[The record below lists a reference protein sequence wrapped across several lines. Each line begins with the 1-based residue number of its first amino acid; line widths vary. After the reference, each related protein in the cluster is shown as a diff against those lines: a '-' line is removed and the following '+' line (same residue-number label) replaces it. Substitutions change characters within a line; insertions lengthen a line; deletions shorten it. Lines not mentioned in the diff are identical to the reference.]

1 MRYGE
6 SRSLVIPRHR
16 ADPPPGRRAYE
27 LRRDDA
33 GTLDRFAVH
42 RAALRIGAEAVGDV
56 SEDLRRRSNLDLFE
70 RRQSARAERFL
81 AGGDEILN
89 AQDLGNLRP
98 VPDELAVVDEEVTDG
113 RVSRALSRVE
123 GDGAEELV
131 DQRLQRGARVS
142 RGHGAILA
150 GTSGHFGPDRP
161 RAPSGR

>member
-1 MRYGE
+1 MSRAVGSVAITVKDPGRRGFCRPGLAIAMRYGE

-33 GTLDRFAVH
+33 GTLDRFTVH

-81 AGGDEILN
+81 AGGDEIVD
-89 AQDLGNLRP
+89 ARDLG
-98 VPDELAVVDEEVTDG
+98 EL
-113 RVSRALSRVE
+113 
-123 GDGAEELV
+123 
-131 DQRLQRGARVS
+131 
-142 RGHGAILA
+142 
-150 GTSGHFGPDRP
+150 
-161 RAPSGR
+161 